1 MTKTDLKKSLDAYRA
16 RPGEFRVL
24 DVPPL
29 RYLMVDGYGDPNT
42 SASYADALA
51 ALYPVVYKVK
61 FASRRDLGRDYVV
74 PPLEALW

>member
-29 RYLMVDGYGDPNT
+29 RYLMVDGSGDPNT

-51 ALYPVVYKVK
+51 ARYPVVYKVK